1 MKLSLLIIALL
12 FSGHLSLSQ
21 PAVLFNGSG
30 QPLEHRLAAMTL
42 AGIVNRHEPRLY
54 LLNVYEAW
62 SYNQTDEQWR
72 DIYAAAGVQFVTEH
86 SFSGLVDRFRD
97 DIKGV
102 VTYDKSLTY
111 CNFSGQNFRWQGEVA
126 AMAGGLADCI
136 PLPHDSPDFFGL
148 PLPDSIT
155 IRDHFGRNDSIRI
168 SARLELSAHPW
179 NNALPDQ
186 ETRYF
191 AILDWALEYILPFT
205 NPACF
210 YLREITDWAVS
221 QRMFQLNLAGSES
234 LNFYSLSDAKAER
247 IEQVM
252 QYLRTRRPGQL
263 FHVYGWMRPEPL
275 VQWISAWGGS
285 FHETLLSNISWHH
298 VFPADSNFEY
308 TRPSAVT
315 PGTTLLEDKYYVL
328 FLGSEGDAG
337 NWNLGFQAGAWHS
350 VLRGQVPLG
359 WGFNLHMFDL
369 MPFVAQYYYSTAT
382 GSDGFVSVTN
392 PLGYVY
398 ADMFPPDIR
407 PHALQQATALMQKFD
422 VPAIYAYKH
431 YNGAGESTYRGV
443 LISNNYHY
451 GRLAQFSQQ
460 SGALLTF
467 LFDPG
472 LLTQQAYEQF
482 GGLLYNH
489 VNDETF
495 YAPVVNLQQAAA
507 RIAGKLNGKPRPNF
521 LLAGY
526 QRLRQDN
533 FTIGSSNQADIT
545 LPRLRTLMQ
554 QIQLDP
560 VVGPHVVFVTPDQ
573 FTDLL
578 RQHLGIIGNTKE
590 LASSVRLRASTGAA
604 GQLHIGMEGY
614 PHALTGQLSCYDLQ
628 GRLIWQEALVLEPG
642 HIQATRSTLTGNGV
656 YLLRF
661 AAKEGISLTAKV
673 LKVSD

>member
-1 MKLSLLIIALL
+1 
-12 FSGHLSLSQ
+12 
-21 PAVLFNGSG
+21 
-30 QPLEHRLAAMTL
+30 MTL
-42 AGIVNRHEPRLY
+42 AGIVNRNAPRLY

-72 DIYAAAGVQFVTEH
+72 DIYTAAGANFVMEST
-86 SFSGLVDRFRD
+86 FSGLVNRFRN

-111 CNFSGQNFRWQGEVA
+111 GNFSGQSFRWQGEVA
-126 AMAGGLADCI
+126 AMTGGLADCI
-136 PLPHDSPDFFGL
+136 PLPHDNTDFFGL
-148 PLPDSIT
+148 AQPDSIT
-155 IRDHFGRNDSIRI
+155 IRNHFGRSDSIRV
-168 SARLELSAHPW
+168 SARLESAAHPW
-179 NNALPDQ
+179 NNSTLGQ
-186 ETRYF
+186 EERYF
-191 AILDWALEYILPFT
+191 AILDWALTVILPFT
-205 NPACF
+205 NPGCF

-221 QRMFQLNLAGSES
+221 QRMFQLNLAGTES
-234 LNFYSLSDAKAER
+234 LSFASLSDAKASR

-252 QYLRTRRPGQL
+252 QYLKNQRPGKL

-285 FHETLLSNISWHH
+285 FHETLLSNMSWHH
-298 VFPADSNFEY
+298 VFPANPNFNY
-308 TRPSAVT
+308 VRPSAVT
-315 PGTTLLEDKYYVL
+315 PGTTLLENKYYVL

-350 VLRGQVPLG
+350 VLRGEVPLG
-359 WGFNLHMFDL
+359 WGFNLHMFDI

-382 GSDGFVSVTN
+382 EKDGFISVTN
-392 PLGYVY
+392 PLGYAY
-398 ADMFPPDIR
+398 ADMFPADIR
-407 PHALQQATALMQKFD
+407 PDALEKATVLLQKFSIPS
-422 VPAIYAYKH
+422 VYAYKH

-472 LLTQQAYEQF
+472 LQTQQAYQQF

-495 YAPVVNLQQAAA
+495 YAPVTDLQVAANRIVN
-507 RIAGKLNGKPRPNF
+507 KLNGKPRPSF

-554 QIQLDP
+554 QIQLNQQ
-560 VVGPHVVFVTPDQ
+560 VGQHVVFVTPEQ

-578 RQHLGIIGNTKE
+578 RQHLGIIGSAPE
-590 LASSVRLRASTGAA
+590 QHLSIRLRARNSPEGLQLLLDGPGELS
-604 GQLHIGMEGY
+604 GQLT
-614 PHALTGQLSCYDLQ
+614 LFDLQ
-628 GRLIWQEALVLEPG
+628 GRLLDSKTLSLMPGRLQTTGMRLPHQGLFLVRWASEAGVL
-642 HIQATRSTLTGNGV
+642 TV
-656 YLLRF
+656 
-661 AAKEGISLTAKV
+661 KV
-673 LKVSD
+673 VGD